1 VRQARPGSPHSA
13 VDAAEEGVVSR
24 EGIMMPNILLGTLM
38 MIVTTAIHSV
48 FTIFSLRVL
57 NRWLHRRHNVHS
69 YNAIALIA
77 GTILMFFAAALIE
90 VGLWAGAYLAIG
102 AVEGVETSI
111 YYSMVTFTTLGYGD
125 VVLSDRWRLL
135 SSLEAANGIIMFG
148 WTTAVVMAVV
158 QRSFAKALRH
168 SNRKDGAEVT

>member
-1 VRQARPGSPHSA
+1 MV
-13 VDAAEEGVVSR
+13 
-24 EGIMMPNILLGTLM
+24 PNILLGTLM
-38 MIVTTAIHSV
+38 MIVTTGVHSV
-48 FTIFSLRVL
+48 FTILSLRVL

>member
-1 VRQARPGSPHSA
+1 VRRARPGSPRSA
-13 VDAAEEGVVSR
+13 VDAAEEGVGFR
-24 EGIMMPNILLGTLM
+24 EACMLPNILLGTLM

-48 FTIFSLRVL
+48 FTIFSLRIL

-90 VGLWAGAYLAIG
+90 VGVWGGAYLAIG
-102 AVEGVETSI
+102 AIESVETSV

-168 SNRKDGAEVT
+168 SHGKNGPEVT

>member
-1 VRQARPGSPHSA
+1 MRRLSRSLLPSTVLDSL
-13 VDAAEEGVVSR
+13 EEA
-24 EGIMMPNILLGTLM
+24 TY
-38 MIVTTAIHSV
+38 
-48 FTIFSLRVL
+48 FS
-57 NRWLHRRHNVHS
+57 
-69 YNAIALIA
+69 
-77 GTILMFFAAALIE
+77 F
-90 VGLWAGAYLAIG
+90 
-102 AVEGVETSI
+102 
-111 YYSMVTFTTLGYGD
+111 VTFTTLGYGD